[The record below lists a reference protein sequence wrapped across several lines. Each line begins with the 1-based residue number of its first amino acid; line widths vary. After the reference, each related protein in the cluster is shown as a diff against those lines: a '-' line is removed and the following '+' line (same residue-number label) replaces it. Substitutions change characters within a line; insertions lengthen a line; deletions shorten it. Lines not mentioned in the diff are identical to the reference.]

1 MGENESE
8 FKITSDLLGI
18 QIKNLSFL
26 DKAKNKSED
35 TALKL
40 TIIKKSTGED
50 SDVINISLGDHVKGI
65 INSANDE
72 NGDPSLTN
80 GLIEVNSD
88 KNIQIPESGILFIA
102 NLNEVDLEEL
112 VALIPDNDSE
122 TSDKESSQSKSMTIE
137 AVSEY

>member
-1 MGENESE
+1 MVKNINGQADWEGLISLSENKSE

-40 TIIKKSTGED
+40 TINKQSTGED
-50 SDVINISLGDHVKGI
+50 SDVINITLGDHVKGL

-88 KNIQIPESGILFIA
+88 KKIKFLSRVLF
-102 NLNEVDLEEL
+102 L
-112 VALIPDNDSE
+112 
-122 TSDKESSQSKSMTIE
+122 
-137 AVSEY
+137 